1 MMGKHSG
8 GSNKQSESSCEP
20 LTTLNSVSESRA
32 ASTVKGK
39 QLKEECDVTE
49 LKVYTENQT
58 PEKDGGKPL
67 QSARIINLLDCRNEE
82 SEMTS

>member
-49 LKVYTENQT
+49 LKVYTEN
-58 PEKDGGKPL
+58 
-67 QSARIINLLDCRNEE
+67 
-82 SEMTS
+82 